1 MAKSRGE
8 LMKSKYAS
16 VNKDKLININ
26 DIKEELKV
34 IEESNGDY
42 YIARSGKVYT
52 DYGNDMYYPMKVF
65 KILRPHDK
73 TKGYW
78 YVNIKNK
85 NNKMVSRRLHVLLAK
100 AFIPNPNDYPCVMHL
115 DDDGFNYEL
124 SNLRWGTI
132 SENTKMGF
140 DNGKSHNDKG
150 FDDSQSIPVNQYD
163 TLTGALI
170 KEFGSIRE
178 AAKEVGMTATG
189 ISMQCR
195 YKKEPITEFYFRF
208 REDNDTLPSRVFD
221 IGIYDFDTDAFIK
234 RAYNAKKAADAVG
247 EKQRNVQEDI
257 YKGHKPYRKFKNR
270 KYYFKQ
276 IPTLFAEVE

>member
-1 MAKSRGE
+1 
-8 LMKSKYAS
+8 MKSKYCAHR
-16 VNKDKLININ
+16 KDKLVNIK
-26 DIKEELKV
+26 DIDEELNV

-42 YIARSGKVYT
+42 YITRTGKVYT

-78 YVNIKNK
+78 YVNIKDK

-100 AFIPNPNDYPCVMHL
+100 AFIPNPNNYPCVMHL

-163 TLTGALI
+163 TLTGSLI
-170 KEFGSIRE
+170 KEFGSIKE
-178 AAKEVGMTATG
+178 AAREVGITDTG
-189 ISMQCR
+189 ISRQCR
-195 YKKEPITEFYFRF
+195 FKKEPITETYFRF
-208 REDNDTLPSRVFD
+208 RDDTDVLPTRNCD
-221 IGIYDFDTDAFIK
+221 IGVYSYDTDIFIGRAFNIK
-234 RAYNAKKAADAVG
+234 RAAEMVG
-247 EKQRNVQEDI
+247 EKPRNAQEDI
-257 YKGHKPYRKFKNR
+257 YKGRKPLRKFKNR
-270 KYYFKQ
+270 CYYFKQ
-276 IPTLFAEVE
+276 IPTLFSNQRDEVKTDA